1 MILYFLTIGTW
12 FLFFVAVEHL
22 GELPLAISNIIRST
36 STLLFM
42 PVNAFGATACT
53 LVSNAMGAR
62 RADDVIPIVRRIV
75 KMCYAIVL
83 PLIAL
88 LCLAPHWILL
98 IYTNDSSLIAECTH
112 SVYVMSSFY
121 LIALPGN
128 ILFQSVSGTGDTRTA
143 FLIEMITIVF
153 YTLAI
158 YWIIVTLRVDIAFC
172 WTVEYIYWGFKL
184 LLSFL
189 FSKNELESE
198 EDIMVRNHLFHI
210 ITHILFSNRV

>member
-36 STLLFM
+36 STLLFI

-62 RADDVIPIVRRIV
+62 RADDVIPIMRRIV

-143 FLIEMITIVF
+143 FLIEMTTIVF

-158 YWIIVTLRVDIAFC
+158 YWIIVTLQVDIAFC
-172 WTVEYIYWGFKL
+172 WTVEYVYWGFKL
-184 LLSFL
+184 FLSFL
-189 FSKNELESE
+189 FFKKANWKGKKLSL
-198 EDIMVRNHLFHI
+198 IHI
-210 ITHILFSNRV
+210 